1 MEGRDYFLRRRN
13 GQSTQLPLCDLIGYF
28 SPPKQRSQRRLQR
41 RRCQIGVSPRHLP
54 MAQGLKKRSRTG
66 QRPFLHDLAHRPRAS
81 FRPERAF
88 PQPARWAR
96 VVDQSSRC
104 SMDLERVAHA
114 RATLRRSNDVALADA
129 STAAPRPARAA
140 LRAGSSRHG
149 TAALYHPSDTDR
161 SAGGLGM
168 QGAHTDGRLPS

>member
-1 MEGRDYFLRRRN
+1 
-13 GQSTQLPLCDLIGYF
+13 
-28 SPPKQRSQRRLQR
+28 
-41 RRCQIGVSPRHLP
+41 
-54 MAQGLKKRSRTG
+54 MAQVLKKRSRIG

-88 PQPARWAR
+88 PQLTRWAR

-129 STAAPRPARAA
+129 TDASTAAPRPARAA
-140 LRAGSSRHG
+140 LRAGSSRMSVVSG
-149 TAALYHPSDTDR
+149 SSMSVVSGSSIKPVNTDDKMAKIGFQV
-161 SAGGLGM
+161 SKPTGEVVWNCKGLGHPKSICPSEKRERTYGM
-168 QGAHTDGRLPS
+168 QRASLK